1 MEATEEF
8 ICRKDGGTITASLPF
23 NSKNPGQSEESEL

>member
-23 NSKNPGQSEESEL
+23 NSKNPGRSEKSEL